1 MKAIRAAAKSG
12 QPGRRTGGYT
22 LLEIALVVTIIVL
35 LVGAVVPLSSGF
47 VREQR
52 LRESVRGLL
61 VLAKTARTEAMTTG
75 RAAEVVF
82 GKGGFALQRAG
93 EEEPSE
99 SVRLPRGT
107 RYQLLPFGADKPL
120 RPDGQR
126 WIFQPTGLC
135 EPLTV
140 RIMEDEAWIEVR
152 FDPLTAGIEEEGYY
166 IP

>member
-1 MKAIRAAAKSG
+1 MNAIRVAAKSG

-82 GKGGFALQRAG
+82 GKGGFSLLRAG

-99 SVRLPRGT
+99 SVQLPGGT